1 MNIAKLE
8 HVLNIRGILTVDL
21 GTSTKT
27 EARRGEARQ
36 DSDEA
41 KRGEADFLK
50 MTTRR
55 GEARSNINE
64 AKRGEVMKYCLV
76 SGSDPI
82 MLFSNTLKTVGVGF
96 FVEWTLLY
104 KVLR

>member
-36 DSDEA
+36 DPDEA

-55 GEARSNINE
+55 GEARSDINE

-76 SGSDPI
+76 SGSDSVHHLNI
-82 MLFSNTLKTVGVGF
+82 LQYSCQ
-96 FVEWTLLY
+96 
-104 KVLR
+104 